1 MKRIFLI
8 AFIAGI
14 AGAMVACGGGGEDV
28 SDASGSSSEIVVT
41 AISPTGSDGTDFN
54 YDLTE
59 LVSVGESFK
68 IQLACIHR
76 VLRPCGMLSGEME
89 GEPGFVE
96 RVAQR
101 TNGQVKFEV
110 TSFPELGIVGSN
122 TMHLT
127 ADGTLA
133 MAEIYSGHV
142 SDDFPEMDISNLWG
156 LYPTAESQLA
166 IIDAIQP
173 EMSQLT
179 ADNGGV
185 QLFYTYTTDNFVFS
199 RLPIREAADF
209 RGLKVRSHSPLLD
222 KLLLGLGAEPQSTAY
237 ADVYADLE
245 DSELDA
251 AISCGSC
258 GHGERWFEV
267 AQYLAGPI
275 VSITHGWFTMN
286 QGLWDTIPEDLQNI
300 ILEEGARHSAINRK
314 LLRGQWQKDAAAINV
329 TEGMEANKFDEALL
343 RDIQDASIE
352 RVVPNWVDKVGGT
365 TSEIVAVFNEK
376 VTPILGVTI
385 KPEGVRRAGGGIS
398 R

>member
-1 MKRIFLI
+1 MTRAFLLLLI
-8 AFIAGI
+8 VVSM
-14 AGAMVACGGGGEDV
+14 AMVACGVGNTD
-28 SDASGSSSEIVVT
+28 SDDTPVPSSGIEST
-41 AISPTGSDGTDFN
+41 GISPTGSDGTDFN
-54 YDLTE
+54 YDVTE
-59 LVSVGESFK
+59 LVSVGESFE
-68 IQLACIHR
+68 IQLTCIHR
-76 VLRPCGMLSGEME
+76 VLRPCGLLSGEME
-89 GEPGFVE
+89 GEPGFVG

-127 ADGTLA
+127 ADGTLV

-173 EMSQLT
+173 EMSQIT

-199 RLPIREAADF
+199 RFPIHEAADF

-222 KLLLGLGAEPQSTAY
+222 ELLLGLGAEPLSTAY
-237 ADVYADLE
+237 ADVYSAFD
-245 DSELDA
+245 DGSLDA

-258 GHGERWFEV
+258 GHGEGWFEV
-267 AQYLAGPI
+267 ANYLAGPI
-275 VSITHGWFTMN
+275 VSITHSWFTMN
-286 QGLWDTIPEDLQNI
+286 QALWDTIPEDLQNI

-314 LLRGQWQKDAAAINV
+314 LLRGQWQKDAVEINLE
-329 TEGMEANKFDEALL
+329 EGMAQNQFDETLL
-343 RDIQDASIE
+343 RTIQDASIE
-352 RVVPNWVDKVGGT
+352 RVVPNWVEKVGGM

-376 VTPILGVTI
+376 ATPILGVVI
-385 KPEGVRRAGGGIS
+385 KPEGVTRIDDGGIS